1 MWGLQRGTSIIPK
14 SVTPKRIDSNFD
26 LDGWS
31 LTEAEMKEIDAIKL
45 RFKVVQDGWMPIKV
59 FVGDDE

>member
-1 MWGLQRGTSIIPK
+1 MWGLTRGTSIIPK
-14 SVTPKRIDSNFD
+14 SVTPSRIAANFD

-31 LTEAEMKEIDAIKL
+31 LTEDEMNQLNSIKS

-59 FVGDDE
+59 FFGDDE

>member
-14 SVTPKRIDSNFD
+14 SVTPSRIEANFD
-26 LDGWS
+26 LDGWE
-31 LTEAEMKEIDAIKL
+31 LTKDEMDQVNSIKT

-59 FVGDDE
+59 FFGDDE